1 MHRTRFICAFALLLA
16 VLTANAQNMSIS
28 TNILG
33 YAELGTLNME
43 ASYGFARHWSAN
55 VGMKYNPFTFPG
67 WKEEISDQMQL
78 RQRSVA
84 LGARFWP
91 WHINSGWWL
100 AGKAQYQ
107 EFNHGGID
115 RPETSEGDRVG
126 GGLSGGYTYMISS
139 HFNFEVGAGFWA
151 GREYYTSYAC
161 PKCGE
166 ILGSGEKTFV
176 LPNDLTL
183 ALIYVF

>member
-1 MHRTRFICAFALLLA
+1 MKRTSLFCFLILFLTCFAA
-16 VLTANAQNMSIS
+16 KAQNMSLS
-28 TNILG
+28 TNLLG

-55 VGMKYNPFTFPG
+55 VGMKYNPFSFP
-67 WKEEISDQMQL
+67 KEAETYDQMQL
-78 RQRSVA
+78 RQRSVS

-107 EFNHGGID
+107 EFNHGGVKQA
-115 RPETSEGDRVG
+115 ETTEGDRLG

-139 HFNFEVGAGFWA
+139 HLNFEVGAGLWA

-166 ILGSGEKTFV
+166 IVGSGEKNFV

>member
-1 MHRTRFICAFALLLA
+1 MNRINFWTVLVLLL
-16 VLTANAQNMSIS
+16 VCGTAKAQNMSLS
-28 TNILG
+28 TNLLG

-43 ASYGFARHWSAN
+43 ASYGFSRHWSAN

-67 WKEEISDQMQL
+67 REEVSEQMQL

-91 WHINSGWWL
+91 WHINSGWWF

-107 EFNHGGID
+107 EFNQGGL
-115 RPETSEGDRVG
+115 RQAETSEGDRLG
-126 GGLSGGYTYMISS
+126 GGLSGGYTYMISP
-139 HFNFEVGAGFWA
+139 HFNFEVGAGIWA
-151 GREYYTSYAC
+151 GKEYYTSYAC

-166 ILGSGEKTFV
+166 IIGSGEKTFV

-183 ALIYVF
+183 AVIYVF